1 MSTFPALSVLAQVPA
16 VEGSPWWTIATG
28 IIAVPA
34 AFLLLINSYEVIKKT
49 RLETQKF
56 ELEIREKE
64 KELAGAREEGD
75 IVRINQLVA
84 QPILQG
90 RRVQE
95 ILLRAI
101 VLFLALQAWSLVEIV
116 WGAFATGIGFGLTS
130 MTPRSHSNDI
140 TIALIT
146 SSFAQLPTVGY
157 WLVFLALG
165 GPLLV
170 DVLKQ
175 LNISAPK
182 FLTSVGRPSRL
193 TYIIIATLVLA
204 AILLTPLLLILS
216 GQTNPA
222 PTP

>member
-1 MSTFPALSVLAQVPA
+1 MSTFPSLTVLAQATTVDA
-16 VEGSPWWTIATG
+16 IPWWTIATG
-28 IIAVPA
+28 IVGVPTA
-34 AFLLLINSYEVIKKT
+34 LLLLVNSYVVIKKT

-64 KELAGAREEGD
+64 KELAGAHEAGD

-84 QPILQG
+84 QPILEG

-101 VLFLALQAWSLVEIV
+101 VLFLALQAWHLVEIIF
-116 WGAFATGIGFGLTS
+116 GAFTAGIGFGLS
-130 MTPRSHSNDI
+130 QSASDL
-140 TIALIT
+140 TIILII
-146 SSFAQLPTVGY
+146 SSLAQLPTVGY
-157 WLVFLALG
+157 WLVFFALG

-182 FLTSVGRPSRL
+182 LLTSLERPSRL
-193 TYIIIATLVLA
+193 TYIVIAAIVLA
-204 AILLTPLLLILS
+204 TIVVNPLLVVLS
-216 GQTNPA
+216 RYPNPA